1 MPTQEFHQTTKQLA
15 SRFLQQATFGP
26 TQKEIETVA
35 EIGIEAWLE
44 RQFTAER
51 TRTQRYMEQE
61 IDRVYRLDGRL
72 RYLMPFSWAWWQ
84 SIMTG
89 EDILRQRVATALT
102 EIFVI
107 SAKSARLE
115 DFGTI
120 IANYYDMLLKHAFG
134 NFNDLLLDVTLHP
147 AMGYYL
153 SHAGNRK
160 SDPATNRFPDEN
172 YAREI
177 MQLFSIG
184 LFELNHDGTRKKDR
198 NGKDVPAYNNAD
210 VKEFAKVFTGLTFAE
225 FDTDEPITEEV
236 FSNLLID
243 EASGLRPMRM
253 YDTFHEPGPKR
264 LLNGKVLPA
273 GQSGM
278 KDVRDA
284 VNNLFHHGNVGPFIG
299 KLLIQRLVKSNP
311 SAEYV
316 HRVANAFNDN
326 GQGVRGDMKA
336 LVKAILMDA
345 EARDPSFINDPT
357 HGMLRE
363 PILRYTQLCR
373 TFEATNKE
381 SRFFNSGESAQ
392 KTLGQYPFLSPSV
405 FNFFSP
411 EYAPLGPLA
420 NANLVGPEFQITN
433 SVTATKTTNFWER
446 AIFESLMD
454 VPKGELPE
462 DARPEEMMPHISQ
475 VNLHFEPFKGL
486 TVEQT
491 MDRLDLLLTYGTLS
505 EPARNVI
512 KKSLIG
518 LMKQGADWEEVFR
531 LAIYLFMSSPDYVIL
546 K

>member
-1 MPTQEFHQTTKQLA
+1 MQEIHLTTTQLA

-26 TQKEIETVA
+26 TSKEIETVA
-35 EIGIEAWLE
+35 EIGIEPWLD
-44 RQFTAER
+44 RQFDMPR
-51 TRTQRYMEQE
+51 TRTQRYMERV

-84 SIMTG
+84 SVMTG
-89 EDILRQRVATALT
+89 KDVLRQRVATALS

-115 DFGTI
+115 DFGSI
-120 IANYYDMLLKHAFG
+120 VANYYDMLLKHAFG
-134 NFNDLLLDVTLHP
+134 NFNELLLDVTLHP
-147 AMGYYL
+147 AMGHYL

-160 SDPATNRFPDEN
+160 SNPATNRFPDEN
-172 YAREI
+172 YAREV

-198 NGKDVPAYNNAD
+198 DGRDIPAYDNAD

-225 FDTDEPITEEV
+225 FDSDEPITERV
-236 FSNLLID
+236 FTNLLID
-243 EASGLRPMRM
+243 EASGLKPMRM
-253 YDTFHEPGPKR
+253 YDAFHERGPKR

-284 VNNLFHHGNVGPFIG
+284 VDNLFHHGNAGPFIG

-311 SAEYV
+311 SAEYI
-316 HRVANAFNDN
+316 HRVSNAFDDN
-326 GQGVRGDMKA
+326 GHGVRGDMKA
-336 LVKAILMDA
+336 LIKAILMDV

-373 TFEATNKE
+373 TFEANNE
-381 SRFFNSGESAQ
+381 QSRFFNTGETAQ
-392 KTLGQYPFLSPSV
+392 EALGQYPFLSPSV
-405 FNFFSP
+405 FNFFAPNYS
-411 EYAPLGPLA
+411 PLGPLGEA
-420 NANLVGPEFQITN
+420 HFAGPEFQITN

-454 VPKGELPE
+454 VPKGELPG
-462 DARPEEMMPHISQ
+462 DARPEEKMPNVSD
-475 VNLHFEPFKGL
+475 VNLNLRPFQGL
-486 TVEQT
+486 TVDQT
-491 MDRLDLLLTYGTLS
+491 IDRLDLLLTYGTLS
-505 EPARNVI
+505 MPARGVI
-512 KKSLIG
+512 KRSLMR
-518 LMKQGADWEEVFR
+518 LAHQGGDWDEVVR